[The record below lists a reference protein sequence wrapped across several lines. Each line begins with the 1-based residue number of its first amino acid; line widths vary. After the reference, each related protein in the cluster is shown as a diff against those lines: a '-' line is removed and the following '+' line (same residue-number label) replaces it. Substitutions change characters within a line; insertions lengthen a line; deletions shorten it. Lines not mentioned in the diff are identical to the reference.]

1 MKQRVH
7 APRLYAPHRAAG
19 VARLCSV
26 VTTPSTVQAGVAG
39 ALRNLSASE
48 ATRQAIVA
56 AGGMEAL
63 SAAAQLHAD
72 NERLQAEV
80 AGALRNLAGEA

>member
-1 MKQRVH
+1 M
-7 APRLYAPHRAAG
+7 
-19 VARLCSV
+19 
-26 VTTPSTVQAGVAG
+26 AG

-48 ATRQAIVA
+48 ATRQVILAG
-56 AGGMEAL
+56 GGMEAL
-63 SAAAQLHAD
+63 TMATQLHAD

>member
-1 MKQRVH
+1 MHVHVHVHVHVH
-7 APRLYAPHRAAG
+7 AA
-19 VARLCSV
+19 ARLCA
-26 VTTPSTVQAGVAG
+26 TVQAGVAG

>member
-1 MKQRVH
+1 MSLDVVH
-7 APRLYAPHRAAG
+7 APPR
-19 VARLCSV
+19 
-26 VTTPSTVQAGVAG
+26 QAGVAG

-63 SAAAQLHAD
+63 SAAAQLHVD

>member
-1 MKQRVH
+1 MRMWMCMCMCMQQRVH
-7 APRLYAPHRAAG
+7 VPRLCA
-19 VARLCSV
+19 
-26 VTTPSTVQAGVAG
+26 TVQAGVAG

>member
-1 MKQRVH
+1 MHVH
-7 APRLYAPHRAAG
+7 VHMHAHVHVHVHVPAHACPST
-19 VARLCSV
+19 LCA
-26 VTTPSTVQAGVAG
+26 TVQAGVAG

>member
-1 MKQRVH
+1 MR
-7 APRLYAPHRAAG
+7 ASAAHRGSAK
-19 VARLCSV
+19 
-26 VTTPSTVQAGVAG
+26 VQAGVAG

-56 AGGMEAL
+56 GGGMEAL
-63 SAAAQLHAD
+63 AIATQLHAD
-72 NERLQAEV
+72 NERLRAEV